1 MKVTK
6 FKTTFKKSAAVLAAA
21 ALTVSGL
28 AGTGSFGGV
37 LRNETEL
44 VSAAY
49 ESNSYETNYGIY
61 IGENWFLEG
70 DDEGKYGVWKAGSDN
85 KELSK
90 EPFSADGFSWDND
103 SKTLTLTNFNF
114 KCGVDVI
121 ALNIPA
127 GSTIKLFGDNKFE
140 FAEDFT
146 VKNALI
152 NCNSKNLTIEG
163 PGSLTLVGKD
173 NNRSKSLYCDS
184 LTVNNCSLTIT
195 GGIQVDQ
202 NNPVINNS
210 DVSVD
215 GNSDSIPSATVN
227 GSNVELTADET
238 GRKTISGCIIESNG
252 LGIDQ
257 VMGGTASNLMINVLS
272 VNGYEITGVS
282 NLTSGTDGM
291 LESGYAAS
299 NASASYVDGEC
310 IGTAAKNAID
320 PLSIIVRESSGTEY
334 KTINYLSIADYLTN
348 IVMTSNDSKEI
359 EMATA
364 WLNYASAAQTY
375 FGYQTD
381 KLANRYLKADDAK
394 VTGKADVIRALRSNP
409 EVSGITAYSNKYP
422 EQYIGTS
429 LTLGDSR
436 YNNRIAVKH
445 YFTEAV
451 EGLNLTETIV
461 GGNTYYTTT
470 AYLNSVK
477 GFADKGNYYYR
488 PQESPE
494 SSIYDYVYST
504 LRSSENTNLINLCC
518 ALYDLG
524 TAAEK
529 M

>member
-6 FKTTFKKSAAVLAAA
+6 FKATFKKSAAVLAAA

-49 ESNSYETNYGIY
+49 ESNSYETNYGIL
-61 IGENWFLEG
+61 IGDNPRLDWQS
-70 DDEGKYGVWKAGSDN
+70 GVWKVSSDDE
-85 KELSK
+85 ELSK

-114 KCGVDVI
+114 KCGVDVT
-121 ALNIPA
+121 ALNLPDGA
-127 GSTIKLFGDNKFE
+127 TIKLFGDNKFE
-140 FAEDFT
+140 FAEGVT
-146 VKNALI
+146 LHNALI

-163 PGSLTLVGKD
+163 PGSLTLGKGGD
-173 NNRSKSLYCDS
+173 LSKSLFCDS

-227 GSNVELTADET
+227 GSNVELKVDGT
-238 GRKTISGCIIESNG
+238 GKKTISGCIIESNG

-257 VMGGTASNLMINVLS
+257 VMSGTASNLMINVLS

-310 IGTAAKNAID
+310 IGIAAKNAID
-320 PLSIIVRESSGTEY
+320 PLSISVSESSGTAH

-375 FGYQTD
+375 FGYQTN
-381 KLANRYLKADDAK
+381 KLANRYLKADDAE

-429 LTLGDSR
+429 LTLGDSV

-445 YFTEAV
+445 YFTEAID
-451 EGLNLTETIV
+451 GMNLKTTIV

-477 GFADKGNYYYR
+477 SFADKGNYYYR

>member
-6 FKTTFKKSAAVLAAA
+6 FKATFKKSAAVLAAA

-37 LRNETEL
+37 LRNETEI
-44 VSAAY
+44 VNAAY
-49 ESNSYETNYGIY
+49 ESNSYETNYGIL
-61 IGENWFLEG
+61 IGDNPRLDWQS
-70 DDEGKYGVWKAGSDN
+70 GVWKVGDN
-85 KELSK
+85 DEDLSK

-140 FAEDFT
+140 FAEGVT
-146 VKNALI
+146 LHYALI
-152 NCNSKNLTIEG
+152 SCDNLTIEG
-163 PGSLTLVGKD
+163 PGSLTLVGRD
-173 NNRSKSLYCDS
+173 SGTSKSLFCDS
-184 LTVNNCSLTIT
+184 LTVDNCSLTIT
-195 GGIQVDQ
+195 GGIQV
-202 NNPVINNS
+202 NNSDLVINNS

-215 GNSDSIPSATVN
+215 GKSDSIPSATVN

-257 VMGGTASNLMINVLS
+257 VMSGTASNLMINVLS

-282 NLTSGTDGM
+282 NLTSDTDGK

-310 IGTAAKNAID
+310 IGIAAKNAID

-375 FGYQTD
+375 FGYQTN
-381 KLANRYLKADDAK
+381 KLANRYLKAGDAE

-429 LTLGDSR
+429 LTLGDSV

-445 YFTEAV
+445 YFTEAID
-451 EGLNLTETIV
+451 GMNLKTTIV

-477 GFADKGNYYYR
+477 SFADKGNYYYR

-529 M
+529 MQ